1 MLDVWAIFSLLQIP
15 AVALIITLKTVV
27 GIPAGVWHSMF
38 ALVNIDRLGLSPVA
52 NGYIMSYVGILT
64 IVSALCS
71 VCTAVNTQHRQT
83 YVRMY
88 TQQEVVL
95 YRFSCQQ

>member
-1 MLDVWAIFSLLQIP
+1 MVPDKSSVLDVWAILSLLQIP

-38 ALVNIDRLGLSPVA
+38 TMVNIDRLGLSPVA

-64 IVSALCS
+64 IVRTHTHTVVASCYS
-71 VCTAVNTQHRQT
+71 KHTAQVHVHMRNG
-83 YVRMY
+83 
-88 TQQEVVL
+88 
-95 YRFSCQQ
+95 S